1 MGDMDPFSGQAGN
14 DGRIMSS
21 FAHDPQDGL
30 GSEPR
35 GPVLVMPPARPPKRP
50 HIWVQRAWLVVFVL
64 FCLEIGILLMVLPWT
79 KVWTENSLLVGYPKV
94 REFLMQHFVRGLV
107 SGLGLVDIGMGIA
120 EAVRYR
126 ETPGA

>member
-1 MGDMDPFSGQAGN
+1 
-14 DGRIMSS
+14 MSS

-50 HIWVQRAWLVVFVL
+50 QVWVQRAWLVVFVL

-94 REFLMQHFVRGLV
+94 REFLMPHFVRGLV

-126 ETPGA
+126 ETPDA